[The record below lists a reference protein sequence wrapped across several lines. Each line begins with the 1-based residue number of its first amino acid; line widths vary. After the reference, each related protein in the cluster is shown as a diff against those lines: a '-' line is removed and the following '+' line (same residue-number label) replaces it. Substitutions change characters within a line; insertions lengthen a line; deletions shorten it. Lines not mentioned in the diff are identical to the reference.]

1 MKYQAITNCRVS
13 SDEQLKNNSLNR
25 QQRAVLNAAK
35 RLDVEIPKDGQWSGS
50 VSSKRGKNYDRKDLK
65 EMLEYCKKHKRVKY
79 VIVDE
84 PDRFMRSVDEAFA
97 WETRF
102 RHEVNVRVYYAS
114 DETLNTDDSYARM
127 MRFMKYFAA
136 ETSNEERQHKS
147 IEGDKTAILEGRYT
161 FRPKLG
167 YMKGDRPGVHII
179 APVIGEIMRTILTKL
194 ANDLLT
200 VTESLEEYNRSS
212 YVRNGKHCPYRMDK
226 WRKIVTDPYYAGIV
240 EMSKQVQ
247 ARNEH
252 GLHEPMIT
260 KEQHL
265 HIVDLVSRKR
275 KVQNGPRKGGNPDF
289 ILNTITLCEQC
300 YQTEFTEGKTEKH
313 NKGKFVGFCHGNGHT
328 DKVYKR
334 YRCRKCGRLILRD
347 ELHQEVEKYLRHVY
361 LTQQGHKLLE
371 KQLLKVWQLEEE
383 NQENE
388 IRAIKNKITSLT
400 RTNQELVEKLTLISS
415 TTTIQVI
422 EDSIEQNTQ
431 EITELQT
438 KLNQFNKD
446 IEVNRSQFISFA
458 LDFANN
464 LATHFFELTPEE
476 AKLCKLLLFP
486 DGFLVTS
493 ENKVYTTKI
502 SPFYRLQTNKKDTRS
517 VNFDLMVE

>member
-136 ETSNEERQHKS
+136 ETSNEERQRKS

-161 FRPKLG
+161 FHPKLG
-167 YMKGDRPGVHII
+167 YMKGDRPGVHVI
-179 APVIGEIMRTILTKL
+179 APEIGEIMKTILTKL

-240 EMSKQVQ
+240 EMDKQVK

-275 KVQNGPRKGGNPDF
+275 KVQNGPRKGGNPEF

-300 YQTEFTEGKTEKH
+300 YQTGIH
-313 NKGKFVGFCHGNGHT
+313 
-328 DKVYKR
+328 R
-334 YRCRKCGRLILRD
+334 RKNWKA
-347 ELHQEVEKYLRHVY
+347 Q
-361 LTQQGHKLLE
+361 
-371 KQLLKVWQLEEE
+371 
-383 NQENE
+383 
-388 IRAIKNKITSLT
+388 
-400 RTNQELVEKLTLISS
+400 
-415 TTTIQVI
+415 
-422 EDSIEQNTQ
+422 
-431 EITELQT
+431 
-438 KLNQFNKD
+438 
-446 IEVNRSQFISFA
+446 
-458 LDFANN
+458 
-464 LATHFFELTPEE
+464 
-476 AKLCKLLLFP
+476 
-486 DGFLVTS
+486 
-493 ENKVYTTKI
+493 
-502 SPFYRLQTNKKDTRS
+502 
-517 VNFDLMVE
+517 